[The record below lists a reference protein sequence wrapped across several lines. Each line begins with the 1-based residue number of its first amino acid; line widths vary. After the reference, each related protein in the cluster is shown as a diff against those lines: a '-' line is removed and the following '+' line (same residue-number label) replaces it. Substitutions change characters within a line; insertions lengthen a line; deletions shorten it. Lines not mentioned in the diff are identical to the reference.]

1 METIKLHRLA
11 GKWLS
16 KKVLYLGDVPLSLS
30 ESGAVQNASSTDI
43 STARI
48 VVIGKRHYYEATRHF
63 SFKKIREI
71 KSAVMLDPG
80 VYSPFPAARCYVRK
94 IHQTD
99 DGVTVNLWFVS
110 PDAAAVLEKQ
120 FISLAIPETALLL
133 LHSREQSQIFEVNLE
148 GKMLLSWAGKT
159 GAVQSIRSD
168 SRKADDLENFRRT
181 VGQGATDCPV
191 VRLTDWR
198 EYAAFLFEVIG
209 EISLNHIYPFVN
221 INGYSIAL
229 DPRAFKWGCYSA
241 AVFFLIYTGLSTAIP
256 YRVGQKLEKEEQAI
270 SVEAAGLIE
279 KQNQIEE
286 VLRKQKIL
294 AAPINAYS
302 SRYQLLTM
310 FQKVLPE
317 NTKIKQLNVSDNR
330 VEIHGETPSATALL
344 TNLSGTEGIQN
355 AQFISPVQKETK
367 TGRDSFTLSFIFNGN
382 NS

>member
-1 METIKLHRLA
+1 M
-11 GKWLS
+11 
-16 KKVLYLGDVPLSLS
+16 
-30 ESGAVQNASSTDI
+30 
-43 STARI
+43 
-48 VVIGKRHYYEATRHF
+48 
-63 SFKKIREI
+63 
-71 KSAVMLDPG
+71 
-80 VYSPFPAARCYVRK
+80 
-94 IHQTD
+94 
-99 DGVTVNLWFVS
+99 
-110 PDAAAVLEKQ
+110 
-120 FISLAIPETALLL
+120 
-133 LHSREQSQIFEVNLE
+133 
-148 GKMLLSWAGKT
+148 
-159 GAVQSIRSD
+159 
-168 SRKADDLENFRRT
+168 
-181 VGQGATDCPV
+181 
-191 VRLTDWR
+191 
-198 EYAAFLFEVIG
+198 
-209 EISLNHIYPFVN
+209 
-221 INGYSIAL
+221 